1 MKGRSK
7 SSGLDRAGNPPAER
21 FPQVTPTEG
30 RPGAANL
37 KTLPINRF
45 RQSRESRVSGDSKQQ
60 LGLADLMHVTH
71 TNECP
76 YTQYLINKGNW
87 SGTTAR
93 TLEEALLVSKHVLES
108 CPSKSSIGMTEDWNG
123 RAFLLDTF
131 VKKSSGFTE
140 NFPELKGENYGTI
153 RCKNTD

>member
-37 KTLPINRF
+37 KTPPTDRF
-45 RQSRESRVSGDSKQQ
+45 RRSRESRVSGDSKRQV
-60 LGLADLMHVTH
+60 GLADLMHVTH

-76 YTQYLINKGNW
+76 FAHSISSTKGNW
-87 SGTTAR
+87 SGTTVR
-93 TLEEALLVSKHVLES
+93 TLERALLVSKCVLKS
-108 CPSKSSIGMTEDWNG
+108 CPSKSSIGTTEGWNG
-123 RAFLLDTF
+123 RAFLLDSF
-131 VKKSSGFTE
+131 VKKI
-140 NFPELKGENYGTI
+140 I
-153 RCKNTD
+153 RIYRRFS